1 MSGPATTSRVASAQP
16 VVLVVDDEPDL
27 LELVSLTLG
36 RMSLRTRTAG
46 DLDAARRLLKAE
58 RFDLCLTDMRLP
70 DGDGLDLVAWIQEH
84 RASVPVAVI
93 TAHGN
98 VESAVRALKLGAFD
112 FVSKPLDLGILRKL
126 VGSAIKL
133 GSAVDEQTA
142 ASLRGPRLL
151 GSSAV
156 MEQLREMIA
165 RVARSQAPVHICGE
179 SGTGKE
185 LVARMIHESG
195 ARRDGPFV
203 AVNCGAIPTDLME
216 SELFGHK
223 RGSFTGAVA
232 DKQGLIQSAEGGTL
246 FLDEVADLPLH
257 MQVKLLRVVQE
268 KTIRRVGEAREE
280 TVDVRILSATH
291 KTLADLVA
299 QGLFREDLFYRINVI
314 ELRVAALRERS
325 GDIPEIAQAILERL
339 ARRSSGTPPKIAEDA
354 VKVLQ
359 AYPFPGNVRE
369 LENVLERAVTLS
381 VDGVITTEHIRLRAS
396 ARSATVETA
405 PNTASVSIV
414 TDSPALGSQ
423 LESIER
429 EAIVKAL
436 EKTRYNKTAA
446 AKLLGMSFR
455 ALRYRIKKLGIE

>member
-1 MSGPATTSRVASAQP
+1 MSEAAATDRAAAGQP
-16 VVLVVDDEPDL
+16 MVLVVDDEPDL

-36 RMSLRTRTAG
+36 RMSLRTRTAS
-46 DLDAARRLLKAE
+46 DLSSARRLLKAE

-112 FVSKPLDLGILRKL
+112 FVSKPLDLAMLRKL
-126 VGSAIKL
+126 VGSAIRL
-133 GSAVDEQTA
+133 ASTSAPDSST
-142 ASLRGPRLL
+142 LRGPRLL
-151 GSSAV
+151 GSSPV

-195 ARRDGPFV
+195 PRRGGAFV
-203 AVNCGAIPTDLME
+203 AVNCGAIPTELME

-232 DKQGLIQSAEGGTL
+232 DKKGLVQSAEGGTL

-268 KTIRRVGEAREE
+268 KTVRPVGEAREE

-291 KTLADLVA
+291 KNLADLVA

-314 ELRVAALRERS
+314 ELRVPALRERS
-325 GDIPEIAQAILERL
+325 TDVREIAEAILERL
-339 ARRSSGTPPKIAEDA
+339 ARRANGPSPRISDEA
-354 VKVLQ
+354 VRMLE

-369 LENVLERAVTLS
+369 LENVLERALTLS
-381 VDGVITTEHIRLRAS
+381 TDACITPEHIRLRV
-396 ARSATVETA
+396 ATRAPTPETPTA
-405 PNTASVSIV
+405 VTAIDGNT
-414 TDSPALGSQ
+414 ALGSQ

-436 EKTRYNKTAA
+436 EQTRYNKTAA